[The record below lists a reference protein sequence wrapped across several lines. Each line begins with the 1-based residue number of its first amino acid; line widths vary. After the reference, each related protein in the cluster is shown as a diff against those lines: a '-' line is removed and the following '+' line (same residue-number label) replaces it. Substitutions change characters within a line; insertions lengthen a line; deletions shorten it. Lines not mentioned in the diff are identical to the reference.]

1 MGDLAEVIRS
11 ERLALVD
18 LLETLTPQE
27 WATPSLCAAWTVQD
41 VAAHL
46 AWAPVV
52 APYDATVGFLRAGLR
67 VNRFIADSAV
77 RWSRRGTAAILA
89 QLRVNAA
96 QGVKPVGMPQVAALG
111 DAVVHPLDIRRPL
124 GRPRPIPPAAFVP
137 AADFFAGAGWWFSVP
152 LRGSTRARIAGLRLV
167 ADDQDWQYGVGTE
180 VHGSAEALLLLLTG
194 RPVRAGELSGPGAPQ
209 LYARL

>member
-11 ERLALVD
+11 ERLALVE
-18 LLETLTPQE
+18 LLETLTPRE
-27 WATPSLCAAWTVQD
+27 WATPSLCGAWTVQD

-67 VNRFIADSAV
+67 VNRFIADSAT

-96 QGVKPVGMPQVAALG
+96 QGVKPIGMPQVAALG

-124 GRPRPIPPAAFVP
+124 GKPRPIPPVAFVP
-137 AADFFAGAGWWFSVP
+137 TADLFAGAGWWSSVP

-167 ADDQDWQYGVGTE
+167 ANDQDWEYGDGVE

-209 LYARL
+209 LYERL